1 MIQKI
6 RKNRKGCS
14 FKTIFFS
21 VLIGFLLF
29 SIISFLIF
37 SSFRIIKK
45 RSELSSKIENLN
57 EQIQSLK
64 QKKEQLEAG
73 IFQAEGEDYWEE
85 KAREQGYK
93 KPGEQ
98 QIVVLLPEEGEIKEK
113 QGKNL
118 WQKFLENFG
127 F

>member
-6 RKNRKGCS
+6 RKNRKRRS
-14 FKTIFFS
+14 FRTIFFS

-29 SIISFLIF
+29 SVIGFLIF
-37 SSFRIIKK
+37 SSFRIVEK
-45 RSELSSKIENLN
+45 RKELSSKIKNLN

-64 QKKEQLEAG
+64 QRKEQLEAG

-98 QIVVLLPEEGEIKEK
+98 QIVILPPEEGEIKEK